1 MQSIRFWRGST
12 IKAFVEVEIHDPR
25 IIEENGKVI
34 GDDTLEEMLL
44 VISSEEVGIKKLKKY
59 ADLGFTEI
67 VLTNISP
74 NREKLLKLN
83 AEKIAPEFKN
93 VNT

>member
-1 MQSIRFWRGST
+1 
-12 IKAFVEVEIHDPR
+12 
-25 IIEENGKVI
+25 
-34 GDDTLEEMLL
+34 MLL
-44 VISSEEVGIKKLKKY
+44 VISSEEEGIKKLKKY

-67 VLTNISP
+67 VLTNSSP
-74 NREKLLKLN
+74 NREKLLKLI